1 MIKKSSVIIFSLLLL
16 SILLVSCSTT
26 TPPPSTF
33 ADWVKYIGSM
43 GFLDVVAANGGNTLV
58 GFVRILVA
66 ILVFAILYEAAHLFL
81 SQNIAIT
88 ISAIL
93 AIISAI
99 FIPGPVLA
107 GIGSAY
113 ATLFSLALIAAPVVG
128 GLWAIWRIPGTTR
141 AQIGLRIVILFI
153 LLWVLIAVKEHA
165 QKIIT

>member
-1 MIKKSSVIIFSLLLL
+1 MIKKSSVVIFSLLLL
-16 SILLVSCSTT
+16 SILLVSCTT
-26 TPPPSTF
+26 GGSSKSF
-33 ADWVKYIGSM
+33 KDWVYDIGTLQ
-43 GFLDVVAANGGNTLV
+43 FLGVTGAGNTLV

-66 ILVFAILYEAAHLFL
+66 ILIFAILYEVAHLFL

-99 FIPGPVLA
+99 FIPGGVLA

-113 ATLFSLALIAAPVVG
+113 ATLFSLAFIAVPVVG

-141 AQIGLRIVILFI
+141 AQIGLKLVILFI
-153 LLWVLIAVKEHA
+153 LLWVLVAVKTHA
-165 QKIIT
+165 MAIV